1 MTYDEFTKLVG
12 ELFPYAYVTIDTYEL
27 TIHTGLE
34 VNSFT
39 DEVYPTREVMV

>member
-1 MTYDEFTKLVG
+1 MTYDEFEKTVM
-12 ELFPYAYVTIDTYEL
+12 ELFPHAYITIDTYEL